1 MFWEGTAQRR
11 AATPTAGRPGPVPPP
26 APAQMGHPQLLGHRA
41 GPSPPHGASAAPD
54 PARGKP
60 SPPRARHAA
69 GGAKGH
75 PYGLREGT
83 LPGSPRT
90 EGPRGRDG
98 TRRGRGA
105 ARLPPPAQAGPRRAA
120 MVPFPPS
127 AALGRARLGLPAP
140 RSPQRSPAAAASS
153 SAAGGGRAEGAVAA
167 ADPRARAR
175 RSVPCG
181 RSGRRFLPCPG
192 EREERGGDGPGRGG
206 VRRERGTEAGC
217 APSSTEGT
225 RRISKTSARCPTAGL
240 WDAKV
245 EQSSESRARVLPTLR
260 FPRGGAADPERRG
273 AAQRCAAAPLAALGH
288 KHGLVSIR

>member
-69 GGAKGH
+69 GGVKGH

-192 EREERGGDGPGRGG
+192 EREACAAGPGAEAESGRSAAVSGCGRSGAGTGRAGAVCGG
-206 VRRERGTEAGC
+206 SAELRR
-217 APSSTEGT
+217 
-225 RRISKTSARCPTAGL
+225 
-240 WDAKV
+240 
-245 EQSSESRARVLPTLR
+245 
-260 FPRGGAADPERRG
+260 
-273 AAQRCAAAPLAALGH
+273 AALLPAQKELGASA
-288 KHGLVSIR
+288 KHRLAVPRPGFGMRK